1 MQGQISLIMT
11 AQCLEQKETVI
22 HPTVV
27 IYDVLRATSTIT
39 TALAHEAR
47 GIIPVLETDEAF
59 SLYARLR
66 PKTEGLLLGGER
78 FGDPIPGFHLG
89 NSPLEYTPERV
100 KDKTVIFTTTNG
112 TRAMINSQQKGAKKI
127 IIASILNQHKVVDFL
142 KSEPAVTIVCAG
154 VQGQF
159 AYEDFFAAGLMLG
172 ELLALRPDYL
182 VDDSALAALELARG
196 RNNNTQAIA
205 AGCAALRLKSKKR
218 WADVQFCAT
227 ANLFPVLPV
236 FHNHRVELGSWDCSK

>member
-11 AQCLEQKETVI
+11 AQCLEQKETAI

-39 TALAHEAR
+39 TALAHRAR
-47 GIIPVLETDEAF
+47 EIIPVLETDEAL
-59 SLYARLR
+59 SLYDRLR
-66 PKTEGLLLGGER
+66 PTTARLLLGGER

-89 NSPLEYTPERV
+89 NSPLEYTPDKV
-100 KDKTVIFTTTNG
+100 KDKTIIFTTTNG
-112 TRAMINSQQKGAKKI
+112 TRAMINSQQQGARKI
-127 IIASILNQHKVVDFL
+127 IIASILNQHKVIDFL
-142 KSEPAVTIVCAG
+142 KDEPAITVVCAG
-154 VQGQF
+154 VKGQF

-172 ELLALRPDYL
+172 ELLTVRPDYL
-182 VDDSALAALELARG
+182 LDDSALAALELTRGKKINPEEIARG
-196 RNNNTQAIA
+196 W
-205 AGCAALRLKSKKR
+205 AGIRLKNKKR